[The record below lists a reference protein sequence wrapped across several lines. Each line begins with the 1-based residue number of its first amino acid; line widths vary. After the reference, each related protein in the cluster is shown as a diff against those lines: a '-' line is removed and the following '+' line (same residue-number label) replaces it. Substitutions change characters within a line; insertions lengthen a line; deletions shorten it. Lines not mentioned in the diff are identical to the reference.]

1 MNSRELLAVFDEV
14 ARTLK
19 MQRRMGVRGFD
30 CGQDAIERLT
40 GWGRGLVQHGQSLD
54 AIRADLG
61 ECTRCPLAETRHNIV
76 FGEGDPH
83 ARLLFIGEAPGFE
96 EDKSGRPF
104 VGAAGQLLDKII
116 AAIHLKRDE
125 VYIGNIIKC
134 RPPRNRDP
142 QPDEIHT
149 CFPFLKRQIAAISP
163 EFICTLGRHAA
174 QTLLETTAPISRL
187 RGRLFEFEGIAV
199 LPTYHPAYLLHNP
212 DQKRAVWEDMKR
224 LMEAM
229 GIEHND

>member
-1 MNSRELLAVFDEV
+1 MNGRELLAVFDEV

-19 MQRRMGVRGFD
+19 MQRRIGVRGFD
-30 CGQDAIERLT
+30 CGQEAIERLT
-40 GWGRGLVQHGQSLD
+40 GWGRGLVQNGESLD

-61 ECTRCPLAETRHNIV
+61 DCTRCPLAETRHNIV

-116 AAIHLKRDE
+116 AAILLQRDE

-142 QPDEIHT
+142 NPEEIQT
-149 CFPFLKRQIAAISP
+149 CLPFLKRQI
-163 EFICTLGRHAA
+163 T
-174 QTLLETTAPISRL
+174 
-187 RGRLFEFEGIAV
+187 
-199 LPTYHPAYLLHNP
+199 
-212 DQKRAVWEDMKR
+212 
-224 LMEAM
+224 EA
-229 GIEHND
+229 